1 MMKKTA
7 LVIMAAGIGSRF
19 GGGIKQLEPV
29 GPSGE
34 IIMDYSIHDALEA
47 GFDRIVF
54 IIRRDLEKDF
64 KEIIGNRIEKI
75 APVAYAYQ
83 EMDDLPEGFTV
94 PEGRQKPWG
103 TGQAVLSIRGI
114 VEEPFVVINADDY
127 YGKEAFVKLHDYM
140 VNEMDEESSVY
151 DICMGGFIL
160 SNTLSENGGVTRG
173 VCEVGEDGILKKVT
187 ETYNITKT
195 PDGLKASDQEG
206 NPAQV
211 REEQHVSMNMWGLP
225 ASFIGELE
233 AGFPE
238 FLSNIKAGDLKS
250 EYLLPTII
258 DQMIHTGKANV
269 KVLETR
275 DKWFGVTY
283 KEDKA
288 TVMEAIRGLVN
299 EGLYKEK
306 LFD

>member
-1 MMKKTA
+1 MKKTA

-195 PDGLKASDQEG
+195 PDGLKASDREG

>member
-1 MMKKTA
+1 MKKTA

-75 APVAYAYQ
+75 APVAYAFQ
-83 EMDDLPEGFTV
+83 EMNDLPEGFTV

-140 VNEMDEESSVY
+140 VNEMDEDSPVY

-195 PDGLKASDQEG
+195 PDGLTASDREG

>member
-1 MMKKTA
+1 MKKTA

-75 APVAYAYQ
+75 APVAYAFQ
-83 EMDDLPEGFTV
+83 EMNDLPEGFTV

-140 VNEMDEESSVY
+140 VNEMDEDSPVY

-195 PDGLKASDQEG
+195 PDGLIASDREG